1 MARKSMLES
10 YMRKRLRRRALD
22 VWNYLFAAH
31 LDFRLWLTGK
41 TDRELPPLRLRFVG
55 MGDFRAIGEEMVGLL
70 VRYGGLGKS
79 DRVLDIGSG
88 IGRVAIPLTRY
99 LESTYDGF
107 DIVRSGVRWCQRHIT
122 PRHPNFR
129 FHLIDVRSTEYGGRG
144 GDASRFRFPF
154 GDASFDFVIA
164 TSLFTHLLFDETR
177 QYLRE
182 AHRVLAPGGRL
193 FATFFLL
200 DDFAKPKLPS
210 REPRF
215 RFPYADGALRYHD
228 ASNPAAGVAI
238 EQSAAFDLIRDA
250 GFAAHEIHYGTWCER
265 PGGVS
270 FQDVV
275 VCTKAAPR

>member
-1 MARKSMLES
+1 
-10 YMRKRLRRRALD
+10 
-22 VWNYLFAAH
+22 LFAAH

-41 TDRELPPLRLRFVG
+41 TDPELPPLRLRFVG
-55 MGDFRAIGEEMVGLL
+55 MGDFRAIGEEMVDLL
-70 VRYGGLGKS
+70 VRLGGLRRT
-79 DRVLDIGSG
+79 DRVLDVGSG

-99 LESTYDGF
+99 LQPPATYDGF
-107 DIVRSGVRWCQRHIT
+107 DIVPSGVRWCRRHIT
-122 PRHPNFR
+122 PRYPNFR
-129 FHLIDVRSTEYGGRG
+129 FHLVAIRSTEYRGRG

-154 GDASFDFVIA
+154 GDASFDVVIA
-164 TSLFTHLLFDETR
+164 TSLFTHLLFEETR
-177 QYLRE
+177 QYLAE

-200 DDFAKPKLPS
+200 DEFAKSTLPS

-215 RFPYADGALRYHD
+215 QFAHRDGPLRYHD

-238 EQSAAFDLIRDA
+238 DESAALDLIGAA
-250 GFAAHEIHYGTWCER
+250 GFASHEIHYGTWCGR

-275 VCTKAAPR
+275 VCTKAGTR

>member
-1 MARKSMLES
+1 
-10 YMRKRLRRRALD
+10 MRKRLWRRARE
-22 VWNYLFAAH
+22 VWNYLFAGH

-55 MGDFRAIGEEMVGLL
+55 MGDFRAIGEEMLDLL
-70 VRYGGLGKS
+70 VHYGGLRRS
-79 DRVLDIGSG
+79 DRVLDMGSG

-99 LESTYDGF
+99 LEPPATYDGF
-107 DIVRSGVRWCQRHIT
+107 DIVPGAVRWCRRHIT

-129 FHLIDVRSTEYGGRG
+129 FHLVDVRSTEYRDRG

-154 GDASFDFVIA
+154 DDASFDFVMA
-164 TSLFTHLLFDETR
+164 TSLFTHLLLDETR

-200 DDFAKPKLPS
+200 DDFAKAKLPS

-215 RFPYADGALRYHD
+215 RFGHADGVLRYHD

-238 EQSAAFDLIRDA
+238 DEAAALASIGEA
-250 GFAAHEIHYGTWCER
+250 GFASHQIHYGHWCER

-275 VCTKAAPR
+275 VCTKAPR

>member
-1 MARKSMLES
+1 MLES
-10 YMRKRLRRRALD
+10 YMRKRLWRRVREF
-22 VWNYLFAAH
+22 WSYLFAAH
-31 LDFRLWLTGK
+31 LDVRLWLTGK
-41 TDRELPPLRLRFVG
+41 TDPELPPLRLRFVG
-55 MGDFRAIGEEMVGLL
+55 MGDFRAIGEEMVDLL
-70 VRYGGLGKS
+70 VRYGGLRKS

-88 IGRVAIPLTRY
+88 VGRVAIPLTRY

-122 PRHPNFR
+122 PRHQNFR
-129 FHLIDVRSTEYGGRG
+129 FHWVDVRSTEYRDRG
-144 GDASRFRFPF
+144 GEASRFRFPF
-154 GDASFDFVIA
+154 GDGSFDFVIA

-177 QYLRE
+177 QYLAE

-200 DDFAKPKLPS
+200 DDFAKSKLPS

-215 RFPYADGALRYHD
+215 QFAHADGALRYHD

-238 EQSAAFDLIRDA
+238 DQSAALDLIREA

-275 VCTKAAPR
+275 VCW

>member
-1 MARKSMLES
+1 MARNSMLES
-10 YMRKRLRRRALD
+10 YMRKRLWRRVREL
-22 VWNYLFAAH
+22 WNYLFAAH
-31 LDFRLWLTGK
+31 LDARLWLTGK
-41 TDRELPPLRLRFVG
+41 SDPELPPLRLRFVG
-55 MGDFRAIGEEMVGLL
+55 MGDFRAIGEEMVDLL
-70 VRYGGLGKS
+70 VRYGGLRRS
-79 DRVLDIGSG
+79 DRVLDVGSG
-88 IGRVAIPLTRY
+88 VGRVAIPLTRY
-99 LESTYDGF
+99 LQSTYDGF

-129 FHLIDVRSTEYGGRG
+129 FHLADVRSTEYGGRG

-154 GDASFDFVIA
+154 DDASFDFVMA

-177 QYLRE
+177 QYLAE

-200 DDFAKPKLPS
+200 DDFARSQLPS

-215 RFPYADGALRYHD
+215 QFPYSDGALRYHD
-228 ASNPAAGVAI
+228 ASNPAASVAI
-238 EQSAAFDLIRDA
+238 DESAALDLIREA
-250 GFAAHEIHYGTWCER
+250 GFAAHEIHYGQWCGR

-275 VCTKAAPR
+275 VCTKAPR